1 MRVRIEAA
9 LGSFVIEEAL
19 RFVKDLLDRGGES
32 MCSDALSI
40 TINKALQPGVQ
51 RVVYGG
57 VYVLLLLKSP
67 SIGRRRRKGMIG
79 AVTVAPGAVA
89 VTIFQT
95 MQINARVGI
104 VSREPII
111 ASSRPVASCWTR
123 GSGRGARRGEWW

>member
-40 TINKALQPGVQ
+40 TINKAFQPGVQ

-57 VYVLLLLKSP
+57 VYVLLLKSP

-79 AVTVAPGAVA
+79 AVTFAPGAVA
-89 VTIFQT
+89 VTIIHT
-95 MQINARVGI
+95 MQSNARVVIG
-104 VSREPII
+104 SREPKI